1 MPELKL
7 VPLEDL
13 LSDADRKKLMSEL
26 AELDV
31 TALPPEAEDDAEIE
45 ESLTEDQFTDLVDR
59 LDVLEIAASIYLPV
73 DFDGI
78 VEVSDHLVGSAGM
91 LLEALDELRDELELV
106 EDPEEDDDEEGM
118 DMEVIE
124 ERIRFSWHV
133 FQRAANICIERQ
145 LPLQLV
151 E

>member
-45 ESLTEDQFTDLVDR
+45 ESLTEDQFTDFVDR
-59 LDVLEIAASIYLPV
+59 LDVLEIAASIYLPM

-106 EDPEEDDDEEGM
+106 EDDDEEGM

-124 ERIRFSWHV
+124 KRIRFSWHV